1 MVLGIENRTENW
13 KTARCLRPF
22 FYERAVCIARKL
34 GEPRATPAA
43 AVSLELYWKGVRDW
57 CKGRNKP
64 QREAQLVG
72 SCRKLF
78 PDLRQRIKGYGHFRD
93 LSDGNYEVLSDLHR
107 SQLVTNLVNTEIDIV
122 LETPGR
128 LYIGEAK
135 SESSFHASGKL
146 VLVHQLVRQY
156 VMASVLVDVLQSSRE
171 VVPFVVVN
179 GTWEPR
185 SRQVQFMIAQ
195 RWLRKENC
203 LTWCV
208 LEAMA

>member
-1 MVLGIENRTENW
+1 MVLGIDNRTENW

-22 FYERAVCIARKL
+22 FYERAVCIAHKL

-43 AVSLELYWKGVRDW
+43 EVSLELYWKGVRDW
-57 CKGRNKP
+57 CKGKNKP
-64 QREAQLVG
+64 EREAQLVG

-78 PDLRQRIKGYGHFRD
+78 PNLRQRIDGYPGFHD
-93 LSDGNYEVLSDLHR
+93 LSDGNYEVSSDLHR

-156 VMASVLVDVLQSSRE
+156 VVASVLVDVLQSGQE
-171 VVPFVVVN
+171 IVPFVVVD
-179 GTWEPR
+179 GTRELR
-185 SRQVQFMIAQ
+185 SHQVQFMIAQ
-195 RWLRKENC
+195 GWMREENC

-208 LEAMA
+208 FEAMA